1 MAEIAGLCNVPR
13 ECVIENRTLP
23 ILYQAPLM
31 LEENGLADIVCRR
44 LALNCGPCD
53 LTEWKKMLERVENP
67 DREVN
72 IAMVGKYI
80 QLHDAYPVS
89 YTHLHAELEFVAGE
103 GKGGSAVPVRGIFG
117 KMGQGPDPQQHFLL
131 LGRGV
136 NGVAGDGFQDFRK
149 LIAQKHRN
157 DGGRGF
163 LRAQPVV
170 VAGAGHRAAPV
181 SYTHLDVYK
190 RQIRKGMMKL
200 TAAKE
205 VLPTKLE
212 TKKPSTTL

>member
-1 MAEIAGLCNVPR
+1 MPVSYTHLDVYKRQVITEIGGTAGDIESQPFLEAIRQVSQEVGRENCLFIHVTLVPYLKSAKEHKSKPTQHSVKELQKAGIMPDILVCRVDEPMGENLMAKIAGLCNVPR

-80 QLHDAYPVS
+80 QLHDAYLSVVEALAHAGGENRCRVNIRCCLL
-89 YTHLHAELEFVAGE
+89 YTSRCV
-103 GKGGSAVPVRGIFG
+103 
-117 KMGQGPDPQQHFLL
+117 
-131 LGRGV
+131 
-136 NGVAGDGFQDFRK
+136 
-149 LIAQKHRN
+149 
-157 DGGRGF
+157 
-163 LRAQPVV
+163 
-170 VAGAGHRAAPV
+170 
-181 SYTHLDVYK
+181 
-190 RQIRKGMMKL
+190 
-200 TAAKE
+200 
-205 VLPTKLE
+205 
-212 TKKPSTTL
+212 